1 VAQKTATAE
10 LEQLDQALASLTIHQ
25 ATIVQQLEALASE
38 DVAPVQ
44 LNDNGEHSAQ
54 YEANEEGAQEVATTI
69 SAVAQNE
76 QRPPSTKAKVLYTFQ
91 AQSEGEVSV
100 FSGTIINLAEP
111 EPNGDWCASS
121 PDSPIERWRGE
132 GGRDS
137 LSPAR
142 GTCCCCCCCCRWLIE
157 FNGQSGY
164 VPQSYLSPLP

>member
-44 LNDNGEHSAQ
+44 LNDNAEHSEQ
-54 YEANEEGAQEVATTI
+54 YEANEEGAQEEEATTI
-69 SAVAQNE
+69 PAVAPNE
-76 QRPPSTKAKVLYTFQ
+76 QRAPTKAKVLYTFQ

-100 FSGTIINLAEP
+100 FSGTIVNLAEP
-111 EPNGDWCASS
+111 EPNGDWCAPPLTRQLSA
-121 PDSPIERWRGE
+121 GE
-132 GGRDS
+132 GRGDS
-137 LSPAR
+137 LSPAL
-142 GTCCCCCCCCRWLIE
+142 GTCCCCGRWLIE